1 MNGLWLGLC
10 VGLLMGFSKDC
21 MAAAVS
27 AAVVFATG
35 VMPALFPMM
44 VLAGLPL
51 VQRSSSGE
59 GSLILSVIAFGFFSG
74 SPAGARR
81 VESLLHAGRLNGLLA
96 RRLFVAIGVMSPLF
110 FLGTLSLWTKNPFA
124 ALLML
129 ASHWSSALLVGGLAC
144 LPFADGLLRGPT
156 TPSSLVYPA
165 PVIPTQP
172 PPPFLT
178 ALPDAITGAA
188 RSLLGVCGAM
198 MLFSVVAAILR
209 GLLFW
214 LFPGWAAEQGGVL
227 ALVHAMLEIG
237 SGASAVI
244 QSHILLTDRTFALL
258 CGLCSFGGFSLW
270 IQNLTFAGQS
280 VRPLALLCARAVH
293 GAVAYG
299 VCRLLF
305 LLWPQAEKTFA
316 VTAPALPSAAAD
328 PLPALLSLLIL
339 ALLAAFW
346 QKSKTCSPHN

>member
-27 AAVVFATG
+27 AASVFATG

-51 VQRSSSGE
+51 VQHSGSRK
-59 GSLILSVIAFGFFSG
+59 GSLVLSAIAFGFFSG

-81 VESLLHAGRLNGLLA
+81 VESLLQAGRLNGVLA
-96 RRLFVAIGVMSPLF
+96 RRLFVTIGVMSPLF

-129 ASHWSSALLVGGLAC
+129 AAHWLSALLVGGLAC
-144 LPFADGLLRGPT
+144 LPRADELLRTPS

-172 PPPFLT
+172 PPPFLN
-178 ALPDAITGAA
+178 ALPEAIASAA
-188 RSLLGVCGAM
+188 LSLLGVCGAM

-214 LFPGWAAEQGGVL
+214 LFPGWAAAQGGLL

-237 SGASAVI
+237 SGTSAVI
-244 QSHILLTDRTFALL
+244 QSRVLLTDHTFALL
-258 CGLCSFGGFSLW
+258 CGLCSFGGFSIW
-270 IQNLTFAGQS
+270 MQNLTFAAQS

-305 LLWPQAEKTFA
+305 LLWPQAEKSFA
-316 VTAPALPSAAAD
+316 VTDPALLSAASD
-328 PLPALLSLLIL
+328 PVPALLSLLLL
-339 ALLAAFW
+339 ALLAAFL
-346 QKSKTCSPHN
+346 QKSKTYSPHN

>member
-27 AAVVFATG
+27 AAAVFATG

-44 VLAGLPL
+44 VLAGLPPR
-51 VQRSSSGE
+51 QRSGSGE
-59 GSLILSVIAFGFFSG
+59 GPLALSAIAFGFFSG

-81 VESLLHAGRLNGLLA
+81 VESLLRAERLTGLWA
-96 RRLFVAIGVMSPLF
+96 RRLFVTVGVMSPLF

-124 ALLML
+124 SLLML
-129 ASHWSSALLVGGLAC
+129 AAHWSSALLVGGLAC
-144 LPFADGLLRGPT
+144 LPFADGLLRAPS
-156 TPSSLVYPA
+156 TPSSLAYPTS
-165 PVIPTQP
+165 VTPTQP

-178 ALPDAITGAA
+178 ALPEAIASAA

-198 MLFSVVAAILR
+198 VLFSVAAAILR
-209 GLLFW
+209 ALLFW
-214 LFPGWAAEQGGVL
+214 LFPGWAASQGELL
-227 ALVHAMLEIG
+227 ALLHAMLEIG

-244 QSHILLTDRTFALL
+244 QSRALLTDHTFALL

-270 IQNLTFAGQS
+270 MQNLAFAGQC
-280 VRPLALLCARAVH
+280 VRPLVLLCARAVH

-299 VCRLLF
+299 ICRLLF

-316 VTAPALPSAAAD
+316 VTDPALLSAAAD
-328 PLPALLSLLIL
+328 PVPALLSLLIL
-339 ALLAAFW
+339 ALLAAFL